1 MKASLRIKVIGR
13 RENMRKKNIARA
25 GAAFVL
31 LLGLTGTTIFYQGTE
46 AASGAENSKKVATA
60 THTVSNDLIEDSKSN
75 QKNMN
80 KTIEN
85 SEKEITKAD
94 SKAKSEKQDKGKK
107 AKDDSDKKKVD
118 KKSTVKASVSDDKSE
133 NLENTS
139 DATSKPSKPT
149 EPEKPSGGNSNSQKP
164 SHTHSWETQT
174 TVKYHP
180 ATGHNEQVLVK
191 DAWTETIPIYE
202 TVAIEV
208 CNTCGADITSNPREH
223 IKQHMLAGEGGS
235 AHTEYVQKQ
244 TGTETVTHPA
254 EYTTKW
260 IEDSPAWSEEVVT
273 GYICSCGA
281 TK

>member
-1 MKASLRIKVIGR
+1 M
-13 RENMRKKNIARA
+13 
-25 GAAFVL
+25 
-31 LLGLTGTTIFYQGTE
+31 
-46 AASGAENSKKVATA
+46 
-60 THTVSNDLIEDSKSN
+60 
-75 QKNMN
+75 
-80 KTIEN
+80 
-85 SEKEITKAD
+85 
-94 SKAKSEKQDKGKK
+94 
-107 AKDDSDKKKVD
+107 
-118 KKSTVKASVSDDKSE
+118 
-133 NLENTS
+133 
-139 DATSKPSKPT
+139 
-149 EPEKPSGGNSNSQKP
+149 
-164 SHTHSWETQT
+164 
-174 TVKYHP
+174 
-180 ATGHNEQVLVK
+180 K

-273 GYICSCGA
+273 GYTCSCGA

>member
-1 MKASLRIKVIGR
+1 
-13 RENMRKKNIARA
+13 MRKKNIARA

-46 AASGAENSKKVATA
+46 AASRAENSKKVATV
-60 THTVSNDLIEDSKSN
+60 THTVSNDLTEDSKSN

-94 SKAKSEKQDKGKK
+94 SEAKSEKQDKGKK

-191 DAWTETIPIYE
+191 EAWTEKIPIYE
-202 TVAIEV
+202 NDERSI
-208 CNTCGADITSNPREH
+208 CNACGVDITGNEVAH
-223 IKQHMLAGEGGS
+223 VKNHMLNGENGGFHS
-235 AHTEYVQKQ
+235 KWESVL
-244 TGTETVTHPA
+244 TGYNEVYHEA

-260 IEDSPAWSEEVVT
+260 VEDSPAWSEEVVT
-273 GYICSCGA
+273 GYTCSCGA